1 MSGSNRISRRNFLF
15 AAGAGG
21 AVAATALVATR
32 KDGATIKSEKTQA
45 PPAGNGYRV
54 TEHVRNYYRTTKV

>member
-1 MSGSNRISRRNFLF
+1 MNGSNRISRRHFIF
-15 AAGAGG
+15 AAGTGSAAAA
-21 AVAATALVATR
+21 AVLVAGR
-32 KDGATIKSEKTQA
+32 KEGPTVQPLKESM